1 MVDDLGSSPAP
12 APAAAPPRRTRSA
25 GTVALAV
32 LAAVFFASTVL
43 LAVVAAD
50 LKADKDDLADGRRDV
65 AEIAGR
71 FVEALLSYDHE
82 DPEGF
87 RSRVLELTAPPFSE
101 QFREAVDA
109 LEEDFELTESVSVPT
124 IDDVFVAE
132 VEADAAT
139 AIVVYDR
146 VLDGTAG
153 RRTESNLYVRLGM
166 IRQDDGWRVNDV
178 LNLNLALGDAPADTS
193 TPTSTTAP
201 PAG

>member
-1 MVDDLGSSPAP
+1 MVDDLGSPPAP
-12 APAAAPPRRTRSA
+12 APAAAARRTRSA
-25 GTVALAV
+25 GTVVVAV